1 MLNEKK
7 FIHDFHKE
15 NDFSDFQFISSWEK
29 NYQSWMNQNI
39 FPIKLIRY
47 EDLTNNT
54 FETFKDI
61 IESINNFLKNS
72 EDFNYLKAKNSVET
86 TAFSKLKK
94 IEKNNGFV
102 EAVLSKKTENKVP
115 FFHLGPQNDW
125 KKIFTAEYIKKLN
138 LIFDKN
144 LRALKYSI

>member
-1 MLNEKK
+1 
-7 FIHDFHKE
+7 
-15 NDFSDFQFISSWEK
+15 
-29 NYQSWMNQNI
+29 MNQNI